1 MGFRT
6 LKVGRQR
13 LINREYACRLLNIP
27 YTFGGKAAPGAKP
40 ADLAG
45 GIDCSGYVAWLMY
58 DATDLHVHM
67 PSGSVLQRSWCRR
80 MGFKNYGKLGYL
92 ANCLKKDNRLRIA
105 FFAGSPGHVW
115 LILNGQTIE
124 SYGGHGPGRRSAI
137 SNPLMRVQECFVLT
151 EPLD

>member
-1 MGFRT
+1 MDR
-6 LKVGRQR
+6 KR
-13 LINREYACRLLNIP
+13 LIAKEYACRLLNVP
-27 YTFGGKAAPGAKP
+27 YKFGGKAAPSASP
-40 ADLAG
+40 SDLIK

-58 DATDLHVHM
+58 DASDLKVRM
-67 PSGSVLQRSWCRR
+67 PSGSVQQRSWCRK

-115 LILNGQTIE
+115 LIFNGQTIE

-137 SNPLMRVQECFVLT
+137 SAPLMRVQECFVLT
-151 EPLD
+151 DPLE